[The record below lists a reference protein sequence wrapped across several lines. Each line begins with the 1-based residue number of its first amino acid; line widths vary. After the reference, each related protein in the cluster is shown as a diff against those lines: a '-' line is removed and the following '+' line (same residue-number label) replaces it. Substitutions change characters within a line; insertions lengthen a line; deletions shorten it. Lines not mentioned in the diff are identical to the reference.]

1 MEGWFK
7 LITNGSFWKSKSC
20 QRWMVIWDNVGG
32 NWAMEFSKPI
42 GWTVNTTNVL
52 ARVLDIKRWLVTGVT
67 NLLHIELDA
76 KYVVNLLK
84 SSIYTKLLM
93 EPQFLLTTKTFKR
106 WFLTQDYWLCLSWN
120 QLCANDVAKPGAS
133 QSFCSLLE
141 LSDWFRRC
149 LWFEWF

>member
-1 MEGWFK
+1 MYIWCICCMLYTRYVFVYRDTCILVINFAPPK
-7 LITNGSFWKSKSC
+7 VKSWL
-20 QRWMVIWDNVGG
+20 RHW
-32 NWAMEFSKPI
+32 
-42 GWTVNTTNVL
+42 WTVNTTNVL

-106 WFLTQDYWLCLSWN
+106 WFLTQDYWSCLSWN